1 MKDFINPFTFYE
13 TVVII
18 IKNLKN
24 FIFYRTKMSD
34 INKSG
39 VLKQTG
45 LRLDR
50 RARAYYVL
58 NIEPELLMMGQD
70 TLELEKSR
78 VFESLAKKKELFETH
93 NLTELIEAK
102 TDRIKTSEYYAYLIQ
117 IKYRPMATVS
127 NHVYVLSWLT
137 CLTFIA
143 YWIYLGFLNYNEIQT
158 GLGDVLNKK

>member
-13 TVVII
+13 TAVII

-24 FIFYRTKMSD
+24 FIFYRTKMSA
-34 INKSG
+34 INKTG

-158 GLGDVLNKK
+158 GLGDLLNKK

>member
-24 FIFYRTKMSD
+24 FIFYRTKMSA

-158 GLGDVLNKK
+158 GLGDLLNKK

>member
-1 MKDFINPFTFYE
+1 MKDFINPVTFYE
-13 TVVII
+13 TAVII
-18 IKNLKN
+18 VKNLKN

-158 GLGDVLNKK
+158 GLGDLLNKK

>member
-102 TDRIKTSEYYAYLIQ
+102 TDRTKTSEYYAYLIQ

>member
-13 TVVII
+13 TAVII

-24 FIFYRTKMSD
+24 FIFYRTKMSA
-34 INKSG
+34 INKTG

-78 VFESLAKKKELFETH
+78 VFESLAKKKELFENH

-137 CLTFIA
+137 CLTVIA
-143 YWIYLGFLNYNEIQT
+143 YWIYLGFLNYNELQT
-158 GLGDVLNKK
+158 GLGDLLNKK

>member
-1 MKDFINPFTFYE
+1 MKDFINPVTFYE
-13 TVVII
+13 TMVII
-18 IKNLKN
+18 VKNLKN

-39 VLKQTG
+39 ILKQTG

-70 TLELEKSR
+70 TLDLEKSK

-158 GLGDVLNKK
+158 GLGDLLNKK

>member
-13 TVVII
+13 TIAVI

-24 FIFYRTKMSD
+24 FIFYRTKMSA
-34 INKSG
+34 INKTG

-78 VFESLAKKKELFETH
+78 VFESLSKKKELFETH

-137 CLTFIA
+137 CLTFID

-158 GLGDVLNKK
+158 GLGDLLNKK

>member
-1 MKDFINPFTFYE
+1 MA
-13 TVVII
+13 
-18 IKNLKN
+18 
-24 FIFYRTKMSD
+24 S
-34 INKSG
+34 INKTN
-39 VLKQTG
+39 VLKQAG
-45 LRLDR
+45 LRLDL

-102 TDRIKTSEYYAYLIQ
+102 TDRIKTSDYYAYLIQ
-117 IKYRPMATVS
+117 IKYRPMATFS
-127 NHVYVLSWLT
+127 NHIYVLSWLT
-137 CLTFIA
+137 CLGFIA

-158 GLGDVLNKK
+158 GLGDLLNKK

>member
-1 MKDFINPFTFYE
+1 
-13 TVVII
+13 
-18 IKNLKN
+18 
-24 FIFYRTKMSD
+24 MSA
-34 INKSG
+34 INKTG

-158 GLGDVLNKK
+158 GLGDLLNKK

>member
-13 TVVII
+13 TIVVI

-24 FIFYRTKMSD
+24 FIFYRTKMSA

-78 VFESLAKKKELFETH
+78 VFESLAKKKELFENH

-137 CLTFIA
+137 CLTVIA
-143 YWIYLGFLNYNEIQT
+143 YWIYLGFLNYNELQT

>member
-13 TVVII
+13 TAAII

-24 FIFYRTKMSD
+24 FIFYRTKMSA
-34 INKSG
+34 INKTG

-137 CLTFIA
+137 CLTVIA
-143 YWIYLGFLNYNEIQT
+143 YWIYLGFLNYNELQT
-158 GLGDVLNKK
+158 GLGDLLNKK

>member
-24 FIFYRTKMSD
+24 FIFYRTKMSA

-70 TLELEKSR
+70 TLDLEKSR

-137 CLTFIA
+137 CLTFIV

-158 GLGDVLNKK
+158 GLGDLLNKK

>member
-13 TVVII
+13 TAVII

-39 VLKQTG
+39 ILKQTG

-70 TLELEKSR
+70 TLDLEKSR

-158 GLGDVLNKK
+158 GLGDLLNKK

>member
-158 GLGDVLNKK
+158 GLGDLLNKK

>member
-1 MKDFINPFTFYE
+1 MKDFINPVTFYE
-13 TVVII
+13 TMVII
-18 IKNLKN
+18 VKNLKN

-39 VLKQTG
+39 ILKQTG

-70 TLELEKSR
+70 TLDLEKSR

-158 GLGDVLNKK
+158 GLGDLLNKK

>member
-13 TVVII
+13 TVVIV

-137 CLTFIA
+137 CLTFIV

-158 GLGDVLNKK
+158 GLGDLLNKK

>member
-13 TVVII
+13 TAVII

-39 VLKQTG
+39 ILKQTG

-78 VFESLAKKKELFETH
+78 VFESLSKKKELFETH

-117 IKYRPMATVS
+117 IKYRPMATFS
-127 NHVYVLSWLT
+127 NHIYVLSWLS
-137 CLTFIA
+137 CLGFIA
-143 YWIYLGFLNYNEIQT
+143 YWIYTGCLNYTQIQT
-158 GLGDVLNKK
+158 WFGDFINRK

>member
-24 FIFYRTKMSD
+24 FIFYRTKMSA

-70 TLELEKSR
+70 TLDLEKSR

-158 GLGDVLNKK
+158 GLGDLLNKK

>member
-1 MKDFINPFTFYE
+1 MKDFINPVTFYE
-13 TVVII
+13 TAVII
-18 IKNLKN
+18 VKNLKN
-24 FIFYRTKMSD
+24 FIFYRTKMAS
-34 INKSG
+34 INKTN
-39 VLKQTG
+39 VLKQAG
-45 LRLDR
+45 LRLDL

-78 VFESLAKKKELFETH
+78 VFESLTKKKELFENH

-102 TDRIKTSEYYAYLIQ
+102 TDRIKTSDYYAYLIQ
-117 IKYRPMATVS
+117 IKYRPMATFS
-127 NHVYVLSWLT
+127 NHIYVLSWLT
-137 CLTFIA
+137 CLGFIA

>member
-13 TVVII
+13 TAVII

-24 FIFYRTKMSD
+24 FIFYRTKMSA
-34 INKSG
+34 INKTG

-78 VFESLAKKKELFETH
+78 VFESLSKKKELFETH

-143 YWIYLGFLNYNEIQT
+143 YWIYLGFLNYNELQT
-158 GLGDVLNKK
+158 GLGDLLNKK

>member
-13 TVVII
+13 TAVII

-39 VLKQTG
+39 ILKQTG

-70 TLELEKSR
+70 TLDLEKSR

-143 YWIYLGFLNYNEIQT
+143 YWIYLGFLNYHEIQT
-158 GLGDVLNKK
+158 GLGDLLNKK

>member
-117 IKYRPMATVS
+117 IKYRPRATVS

>member
-13 TVVII
+13 TAVII

-158 GLGDVLNKK
+158 GLGDLLNKK

>member
-13 TVVII
+13 TIVVI

-78 VFESLAKKKELFETH
+78 VFESLSKKKELFETH

-158 GLGDVLNKK
+158 GLGDLLNKK

>member
-24 FIFYRTKMSD
+24 FIFYRTKMSN

>member
-137 CLTFIA
+137 CLTFIV

-158 GLGDVLNKK
+158 GLGDLLNKK

>member
-13 TVVII
+13 TAAII

-24 FIFYRTKMSD
+24 FIFYRTKMSA
-34 INKSG
+34 INKTG

-158 GLGDVLNKK
+158 GLGDLLNKK

>member
-1 MKDFINPFTFYE
+1 MKDFINPVTFYE
-13 TVVII
+13 TMVII
-18 IKNLKN
+18 VKNLKN
-24 FIFYRTKMSD
+24 FIFYRTKMSN

-158 GLGDVLNKK
+158 GLGDLLNKK

>member
-13 TVVII
+13 TAVII

-39 VLKQTG
+39 ILKQTG

-70 TLELEKSR
+70 TLDLEKSK

-158 GLGDVLNKK
+158 GLGDLLNKK

>member
-13 TVVII
+13 TIVVI

-24 FIFYRTKMSD
+24 FIFYRTKMSA
-34 INKSG
+34 INKTG

-158 GLGDVLNKK
+158 GLGDLLNKK

>member
-1 MKDFINPFTFYE
+1 
-13 TVVII
+13 
-18 IKNLKN
+18 
-24 FIFYRTKMSD
+24 MSA

-158 GLGDVLNKK
+158 GLGDLLNKK

>member
-13 TVVII
+13 TVVVI

-24 FIFYRTKMSD
+24 FIFYRTKMSA
-34 INKSG
+34 INKTG

-158 GLGDVLNKK
+158 GLGDLLNKK

>member
-1 MKDFINPFTFYE
+1 
-13 TVVII
+13 
-18 IKNLKN
+18 
-24 FIFYRTKMSD
+24 MSN

-39 VLKQTG
+39 ILKQTG

-50 RARAYYVL
+50 RARSYYVL

-70 TLELEKSR
+70 TLDLEKSR

-158 GLGDVLNKK
+158 GLGDLLNKK

>member
-13 TVVII
+13 TAVII

-24 FIFYRTKMSD
+24 FIFYRTKMAS
-34 INKSG
+34 INKTN
-39 VLKQTG
+39 VLKQAG

-70 TLELEKSR
+70 TLDLEKSR

-158 GLGDVLNKK
+158 GLGDLLNKK

>member
-24 FIFYRTKMSD
+24 FIFYRTKMSA
-34 INKSG
+34 INKTG

-158 GLGDVLNKK
+158 GLGDLLNKK